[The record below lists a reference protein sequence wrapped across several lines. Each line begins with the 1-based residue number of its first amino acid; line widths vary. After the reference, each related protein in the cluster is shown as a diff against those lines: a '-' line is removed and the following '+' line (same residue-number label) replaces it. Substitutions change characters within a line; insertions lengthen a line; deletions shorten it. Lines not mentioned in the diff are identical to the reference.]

1 MVIRKATH
9 LVIST
14 AAFSTDAVEPQA
26 ALKLAI
32 LLYAATHSQRQSD
45 GKRIVESRESELWKH
60 LGVEQVIPR
69 SARAPRRTAAGAYCH
84 LRTKQTSERQIAMNP
99 ASRGDAGA
107 ASKSLKLILFA
118 VRGLAA
124 LVRRDG

>member
-1 MVIRKATH
+1 VVIRKATH

-45 GKRIVESRESELWKH
+45 GKRIVEREKVSSGSTWGLNRSFAIRES
-60 LGVEQVIPR
+60 
-69 SARAPRRTAAGAYCH
+69 APTH
-84 LRTKQTSERQIAMNP
+84 
-99 ASRGDAGA
+99 
-107 ASKSLKLILFA
+107 
-118 VRGLAA
+118 
-124 LVRRDG
+124 